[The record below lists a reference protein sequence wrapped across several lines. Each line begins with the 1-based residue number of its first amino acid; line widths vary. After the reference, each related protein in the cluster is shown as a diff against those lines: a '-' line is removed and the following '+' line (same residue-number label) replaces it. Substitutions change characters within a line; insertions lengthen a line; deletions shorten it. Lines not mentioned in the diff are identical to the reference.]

1 MLFVRS
7 ERMNYVFVFFWCFYL
22 VKCPTVAI
30 RAASKWRGVM
40 TKLPGLSPCLLYS
53 VLYVV
58 CYHSVTRNS
67 NNISGYD
74 YNRELIT
81 QPSPISHSQANS
93 NFEFDGWIF
102 SKLMFLVVLS
112 KLI

>member
-1 MLFVRS
+1 MLFVSS

-22 VKCPTVAI
+22 VKGPTVAI

-40 TKLPGLSPCLLYS
+40 TKLHGLSPCLLYS

-58 CYHSVTRNS
+58 CYQSVTRNA
-67 NNISGYD
+67 NNISGYV

-81 QPSPISHSQANS
+81 QPSPISHSPGK
-93 NFEFDGWIF
+93 FKF
-102 SKLMFLVVLS
+102 SIRLFFFKLMFLGLLS
-112 KLI
+112 KIV